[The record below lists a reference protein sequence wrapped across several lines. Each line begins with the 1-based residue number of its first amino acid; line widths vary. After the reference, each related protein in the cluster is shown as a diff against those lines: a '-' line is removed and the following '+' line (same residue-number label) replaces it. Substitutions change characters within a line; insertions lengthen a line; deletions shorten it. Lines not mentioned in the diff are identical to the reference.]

1 MNFRAVAAIYK
12 FEMARTWRTI
22 LQSIVSPVVSTSLYF
37 VVFGAAIGSRIS
49 EVEGVSYGTFIVPGL
64 VMLSVLTQSI
74 ANASFGIYFPKFVGT
89 IYEILS
95 APASYLEIVLGYVGA
110 AATKSIILGLIILGT
125 AGLFVPLHIMHPVWM
140 LAFLVLTAVTFSLF
154 GFIIGIWADGF
165 EKLQMIPMLV
175 VTPLTFLGG
184 SFYSVNMLPS
194 GWRTITLLNPVV
206 YLISGFRWS
215 FYEIA
220 DVSVALRVGLTLGF
234 LTALARLYGSRPL
247 VSLAR
252 FYVWIIRGTPLLV
265 QLFVIFYGL
274 PSVGI
279 LLDAFPAALI
289 GFTLNVGAYSSE
301 IVRAV
306 IASIPKGQW
315 EASYSIG
322 MNWWQALRRTVLPQ
336 AARTAVPPLSNT
348 FISLVKDTSLAAAV
362 TVPELFQAAQRIVA
376 TTYEP
381 LIIYIEA
388 ALIYLALSSVLSALQ
403 DRLERRL
410 ARSSGL
416 APEGA
421 R

>member
-1 MNFRAVAAIYK
+1 MPH
-12 FEMARTWRTI
+12 W
-22 LQSIVSPVVSTSLYF
+22 LQLMLDSL
-37 VVFGAAIGSRIS
+37 APLLWA
-49 EVEGVSYGTFIVPGL
+49 GL
-64 VMLSVLTQSI
+64 VFT
-74 ANASFGIYFPKFVGT
+74 
-89 IYEILS
+89 
-95 APASYLEIVLGYVGA
+95 
-110 AATKSIILGLIILGT
+110 
-125 AGLFVPLHIMHPVWM
+125 VPL
-140 LAFLVLTAVTFSLF
+140 
-154 GFIIGIWADGF
+154 
-165 EKLQMIPMLV
+165 
-175 VTPLTFLGG
+175 
-184 SFYSVNMLPS
+184 
-194 GWRTITLLNPVV
+194 TLL
-206 YLISGFRWS
+206 S
-215 FYEIA
+215 FA
-220 DVSVALRVGLTLGF
+220 FGLSLGF
-234 LTALARLYGSRPL
+234 LTALARLYGPRPL
-247 VSLAR
+247 VAVAR

-322 MNWWQALRRTVLPQ
+322 MSWWQALRRTVLPQ

-388 ALIYLALSSVLSALQ
+388 ALIYLALSSVLSLLQ
-403 DRLERRL
+403 DWLERRL

-416 APEGA
+416 SPEEA